1 MYSLSDLREGINNPA
16 RIVGELRKYSYKFN
30 SAVHSL
36 SPKEGLHVMDEDW
49 DNLII
54 LDAARYDIF
63 EEITD
68 FNEELLKQKSL
79 GSSSIEFITENFVG
93 NEHHDTVYVT
103 ANPYYELL
111 GDNVF
116 HDVIP
121 LMDEWDNQS
130 QTVLP
135 EDVVSAAIKTNS
147 NYPNKRLIV
156 HFMQPH
162 IPFIG
167 SKGRRINTDGWN
179 PGAENDEQM
188 ISCWTTLMYGYRH
201 DFSESDVREAYVEN
215 HKIAIE
221 HASKLQNNL
230 TGKTVITADHA
241 NLIGERMSPIPARAY
256 GHFVG
261 LREPPLI
268 EVPWQPLTYDKR
280 KQIESEPPT
289 SEIETMNQEE
299 RNMRLEALG
308 YK

>member
-1 MYSLSDLREGINNPA
+1 
-16 RIVGELRKYSYKFN
+16 
-30 SAVHSL
+30 
-36 SPKEGLHVMDEDW
+36 MDEDW

-68 FNEELLKQKSL
+68 FNEELSKKKSL

-93 NEHHDTVYVT
+93 NELHDTVYVT

-135 EDVVSAAIKTNS
+135 EDVVSAAIKTHS
-147 NYPNKRLIV
+147 NYPNKRLII

-221 HASKLQNNL
+221 HASELQNNF

-268 EVPWQPLTYDKR
+268 EVPWQPLSYDKR